1 MKKEEI
7 KDLSRKMTTLKKNN
21 PLKFAE
27 LKGRIDA
34 MYDMH
39 ADEALQTKDE
49 KGC

>member
-7 KDLSRKMTTLKKNN
+7 NDLSKKLTILKQNN

-39 ADEALQTKDE
+39 ADDLDRNKVQK
-49 KGC
+49 

>member
-7 KDLSRKMTTLKKNN
+7 KDLSRKMTTLKKSN

-34 MYDMH
+34 MYDMQT
-39 ADEALQTKDE
+39 DETAKSKE
-49 KGC
+49 VKGC

>member
-7 KDLSRKMTTLKKNN
+7 KDLSRKMITLKEIN

-34 MYDMH
+34 MYDMQKEDP
-39 ADEALQTKDE
+39 ARFKDM

>member
-7 KDLSRKMTTLKKNN
+7 KDNN

-34 MYDMH
+34 MYDMQKEEP
-39 ADEALQTKDE
+39 ARFKNM